1 MHTQIT
7 VYCPRCKGYKK
18 NGSDDNQKQRYA
30 CEDCTRRRFIGDHHI
45 TYKGRNLC
53 KTIRRHYR
61 VGGNPFLILN
71 RFLINQIKSI
81 I

>member
-1 MHTQIT
+1 MVLIHQP
-7 VYCPRCKGYKK
+7 Y
-18 NGSDDNQKQRYA
+18 
-30 CEDCTRRRFIGDHHI
+30 GDSYG
-45 TYKGRNLC
+45 TWRALEEYQAARNLC